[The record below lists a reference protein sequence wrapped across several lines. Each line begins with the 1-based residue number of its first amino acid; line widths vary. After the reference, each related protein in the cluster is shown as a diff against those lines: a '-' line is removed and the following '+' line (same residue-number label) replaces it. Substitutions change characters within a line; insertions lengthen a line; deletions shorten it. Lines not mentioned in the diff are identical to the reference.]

1 MKPPEPRMG
10 LALLSARD
18 APFSRQIIRRRSIQS
33 HCLLKIVLVRL
44 DVVEILGLED
54 LQPWPVMASPQ

>member
-18 APFSRQIIRRRSIQS
+18 APFSRQIIHRQSVKS
-33 HCLLKIVLVRL
+33 HCPLKIALARL
-44 DVVEILGLED
+44 DVVEMPGLED
-54 LQPWPVMASPQ
+54 LQPLPVMTSPR